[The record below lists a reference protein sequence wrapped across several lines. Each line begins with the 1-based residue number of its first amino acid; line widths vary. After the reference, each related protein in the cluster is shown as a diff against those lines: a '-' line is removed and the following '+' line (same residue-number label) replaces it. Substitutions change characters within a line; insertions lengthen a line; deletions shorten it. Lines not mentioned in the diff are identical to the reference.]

1 MSDLLVPA
9 RFCGPPTSGNGGWT
23 AGAMAQLVHGHPR
36 DHTEPWPAI
45 TVTLRRPPPLD
56 TAVPVHAANG
66 VTTAADEHATVAQAQ
81 RSEEALTEV
90 EAVDALVARAA
101 EASYVGWATH
111 PFTSCFTCGPDR
123 DEGDGLRIFPGPV
136 DDPDGPAP
144 GSGRVAAVWTPHP
157 STAED
162 WHAYD
167 DDHRRASLPV
177 TWAALDCPGGWAAD
191 LATNPAVLGRMTARV
206 DTLPLVGEEHV
217 VVGHDRGREGRK
229 LFTAA
234 SLYDS
239 DGRVVATAEHTWITV
254 DPATFR

>member
-1 MSDLLVPA
+1 MTDLLVPA
-9 RFCGPPTSGNGGWT
+9 RFCGPPVSGNGGWT
-23 AGAMAQLVHGHPR
+23 CGAMAQLVHGHPA
-36 DHTEPWPAI
+36 DHAQAWPAI

-56 TAVPVHAANG
+56 TPVPTSEADG
-66 VTTAADEHATVAQAQ
+66 VLTAADDDGVVATAEVAD
-81 RSEEALTEV
+81 TPVTDV
-90 EAVDALVARAA
+90 EAVSAVTAKAAQARY
-101 EASYVGWATH
+101 SGWASH

-123 DEGDGLRIFPGPV
+123 AEGDGLRIFPGPV
-136 DDPDGPAP
+136 EED
-144 GSGRVAAVWTPHP
+144 RVAATWTPHP

-162 WHAYD
+162 WHTYD

-191 LATNPAVLGRMTARV
+191 LADNPAVLCRMTARV

-217 VVGHDRGREGRK
+217 VVGQLRGREGRK

-234 SLYDS
+234 TLYDS

>member
-23 AGAMAQLVHGHPR
+23 AGAMAQLVHGR
-36 DHTEPWPAI
+36 QRNHTEPWPAI

-56 TAVPVHAANG
+56 TAVPVHEADG
-66 VTTAADEHATVAQAQ
+66 VTIAADEHAPVAQAQ

-90 EAVDALVARAA
+90 DAVDALAARAA
-101 EASYVGWATH
+101 EASYAGWVTH

-136 DDPDGPAP
+136 DDADGPAP

-167 DDHRRASLPV
+167 DDHHRASLPV
-177 TWAALDCPGGWAAD
+177 TWAALDCPGGWAVD

-206 DTLPLVGEEHV
+206 DALPLIGEEHV

-234 SLYDS
+234 TLYDS